1 MKNVMHFTASV
12 IRSLGKDYF
21 LPSFANVFKMK
32 CYPLVKGRKDK
43 CVTKAYRKTY
53 KCLNNTRI
61 KMHVEMIRKYR
72 I

>member
-1 MKNVMHFTASV
+1 MKRFALA
-12 IRSLGKDYF
+12 IRSLGKHCF

-32 CYPLVKGRKDK
+32 CYPLVKGLKDK
-43 CVTKAYRKTY
+43 CAIKAYRKMY

-61 KMHVEMIRKYR
+61 KMHAEMIRKYR

>member
-1 MKNVMHFTASV
+1 MNFASA
-12 IRSLGKDYF
+12 IRSLGKHCF

-32 CYPLVKGRKDK
+32 CYPLVKGCKDK
-43 CVTKAYRKTY
+43 RVKKAYRKMY

-61 KMHVEMIRKYR
+61 KMHAEMIIKCR